1 MRLHETT
8 MHDLNL
14 GVHKSMH
21 SCKIF
26 ALKCVEPLTYTSSFT
41 IIYHFPQ
48 SFLIFPSLLPHFHHK
63 TTQIITLGVIKHDQ
77 ESFANG

>member
-1 MRLHETT
+1 MIYIIY
-8 MHDLNL
+8 D
-14 GVHKSMH
+14 
-21 SCKIF
+21 I
-26 ALKCVEPLTYTSSFT
+26 KCGSVRRGVEPLTYTSSFT

-77 ESFANG
+77 ASFANG